1 MRSRL
6 YLIIGLLALALSAAA
21 AYYVWTRP
29 APGAETFREEYS
41 LKLKS
46 YDGTDVPL
54 SEFKRSIL
62 VVHSW
67 ASWCTYCA
75 DELRNLSR
83 LKEMYG
89 DRIEILAINRAE
101 SLEEARAFS
110 DPLQL
115 NSGVHILLDPDD
127 SFFKSIGGYAMP
139 ETIFIDTNGEVFFHQ
154 RGPLQIQEVSDRIKA
169 LTE

>member
-1 MRSRL
+1 MKTRIYILSGVV
-6 YLIIGLLALALSAAA
+6 IVALCAAA
-21 AYYVWTRP
+21 GYYFVTRP
-29 APGAETFREEYS
+29 TPGAETFREEYG

-75 DELRNLSR
+75 EELKNLTR

-89 DRIEILAINRAE
+89 DSIEILAINRAE

-115 NSGVHILLDPDD
+115 GLGVHILLDPDD
-127 SFFKSIGGYAMP
+127 SFFRSIGGYAMP
-139 ETIFIDTNGEVFFHQ
+139 ETVFIDSNGEVFFHQ
-154 RGPLQIQEVSDRIKA
+154 RGPIQIEDVRQRIQA
-169 LTE
+169 LIE